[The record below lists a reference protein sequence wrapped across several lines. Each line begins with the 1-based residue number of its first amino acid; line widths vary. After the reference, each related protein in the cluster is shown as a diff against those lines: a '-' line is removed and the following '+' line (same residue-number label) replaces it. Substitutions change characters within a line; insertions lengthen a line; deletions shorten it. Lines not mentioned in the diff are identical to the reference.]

1 MGTYRQPGLVLDKS
15 LGIIPEEIGKFQDQL
30 MQSMKDNRAAKM
42 KAEQENLKRDIKRK
56 AAEAKREK
64 EDLKYKSQIAQIG
77 NVVDGQNQ
85 IAENGKISVKSI
97 KTNKYGKA
105 SVTQLLDVNSE
116 YYIGDGTLT
125 DDQLTQVAVD
135 MVGEGGIEP
144 SMKIDLEHAVE
155 QMSLYPMGSKERI
168 EWRNQADQMIKEIPV
183 LTTVFNNEAESH
195 RPAYK
200 FDGTALPMQAGIENR
215 LLMDGQPQWE
225 LRKQMES
232 DIVFSSNPNR
242 FTTIPPAE
250 SPDGTSMVRYNNG
263 TESINIS
270 FKRYQEL
277 SEKGGSIMGLTK
289 AKPFNEMIKS
299 VWESRVKSHYGGV
312 SKYSSENEKNGTS
325 SVTKR
330 QTIKSFDAANEV
342 MKKEVALWIDSGGLL
357 SKKGNIPGYNY
368 AQNSWQMMGG
378 PNDDPLNNIYTGT
391 PEQKERAKG
400 LMVDSMKL
408 AYGSETSI
416 SNYGITETQLKEQ
429 KLTKIQS
436 AARIVALEDG
446 ITLYPRGD
454 GDDKTQQEANQKV
467 KLKAINTALDKPEGN
482 KKIDLED
489 IKTHWTEL
497 SKKPTTLA
505 ALLNSM
511 SSSPDANNKL
521 YYQGDTIAE
530 ELAIQLHGDKD
541 VPLEA
546 KVLDAFYV
554 KGVGGWEAK
563 DFLNGYDAFEMDI
576 LNALSKSK
584 EYENIKKANLKKT
597 GLKDIDVAVLP
608 ESTEDELRNFYR
620 QTT

>member
-467 KLKAINTALDKPEGN
+467 KLKAINTALGKPEGN

>member
-436 AARIVALEDG
+436 AALSIALEDG

-467 KLKAINTALDKPEGN
+467 KLKAINIALGKPEGN

>member
-200 FDGTALPMQAGIENR
+200 FDGTALPMQAGMENR

-467 KLKAINTALDKPEGN
+467 KLKAINIALGKPEGN

-554 KGVGGWEAK
+554 KGVGGWDMK

>member
-467 KLKAINTALDKPEGN
+467 KLKAINIALGKPEGN

>member
-325 SVTKR
+325 SV
-330 QTIKSFDAANEV
+330 
-342 MKKEVALWIDSGGLL
+342 
-357 SKKGNIPGYNY
+357 IP
-368 AQNSWQMMGG
+368 
-378 PNDDPLNNIYTGT
+378 
-391 PEQKERAKG
+391 
-400 LMVDSMKL
+400 
-408 AYGSETSI
+408 
-416 SNYGITETQLKEQ
+416 
-429 KLTKIQS
+429 
-436 AARIVALEDG
+436 
-446 ITLYPRGD
+446 
-454 GDDKTQQEANQKV
+454 
-467 KLKAINTALDKPEGN
+467 
-482 KKIDLED
+482 
-489 IKTHWTEL
+489 
-497 SKKPTTLA
+497 
-505 ALLNSM
+505 
-511 SSSPDANNKL
+511 
-521 YYQGDTIAE
+521 
-530 ELAIQLHGDKD
+530 
-541 VPLEA
+541 
-546 KVLDAFYV
+546 
-554 KGVGGWEAK
+554 
-563 DFLNGYDAFEMDI
+563 
-576 LNALSKSK
+576 
-584 EYENIKKANLKKT
+584 
-597 GLKDIDVAVLP
+597 
-608 ESTEDELRNFYR
+608 
-620 QTT
+620 